1 MRLSNFKKSHNYFKS
16 GKKQSGKPSKK
27 KTSTKKPVKKTNQN
41 HRWGFTPKVNTSK
54 VNTSKQAIMIGLNYP
69 GSRYEL
75 KGCVND
81 IKNGAKFLTKK
92 GYKVKTL
99 FDQQVSRN
107 YNVLEALTELKGS
120 SSKTVFFHYSGHGTQ
135 QKDLNGDES
144 DGKDEVIY
152 SKDGVLVSDDDIHRV
167 LSQFGKDKTVFL
179 VFDCC
184 HSGSIAD
191 LPFILSSKSYT
202 TEKYRK
208 PVDAKIVCISGCRDP
223 QTSADVWSDGAAF
236 GALSHT
242 LYGILRKHRVK
253 PLTWRQLYAEL
264 LVEMS
269 KKRYAQVPMISVS
282 DPAIFGENVSF

>member
-54 VNTSKQAIMIGLNYP
+54 VNSTSSKQAIMIGLNYP

-107 YNVLEALTELKGS
+107 YNVLEALTELKNS

-135 QKDLNGDES
+135 
-144 DGKDEVIY
+144 
-152 SKDGVLVSDDDIHRV
+152 
-167 LSQFGKDKTVFL
+167 
-179 VFDCC
+179 
-184 HSGSIAD
+184 
-191 LPFILSSKSYT
+191 
-202 TEKYRK
+202 
-208 PVDAKIVCISGCRDP
+208 
-223 QTSADVWSDGAAF
+223 
-236 GALSHT
+236 
-242 LYGILRKHRVK
+242 
-253 PLTWRQLYAEL
+253 
-264 LVEMS
+264 
-269 KKRYAQVPMISVS
+269 
-282 DPAIFGENVSF
+282 